1 MGGDHSQKL
10 QPRRRILLLSGAQTS
25 GSLRNQHCSGKLRDG
40 EFADTTFPGQSQA
53 RSWLSYGRPGSFLAS
68 RPGSLLPRAEDLG
81 TEILVGGTQRLGTA
95 ANEGWFQRRF
105 FCRSKR
111 R

>member
-68 RPGSLLPRAEDLG
+68 RPGSLLPRAE
-81 TEILVGGTQRLGTA
+81 
-95 ANEGWFQRRF
+95 EGWSIWRKLDPISTVRLVTRRI
-105 FCRSKR
+105 
-111 R
+111 